1 MRYLIVALTIGVG
14 ASPAAAQVRV
24 ATLDDLRRE
33 LSPGDIVSVVQ
44 TAGDPVKGRLLR
56 FGDADVEIR
65 SEPRQLPGQP
75 RRSLDVRIP
84 RASIQTLERPRD
96 SSRNGML
103 IGAGAGAGVSLAM
116 FAYAAAVDANEIDEW
131 APAYLGV
138 GGILTGVGALI
149 GWAVDA
155 AHSRPYVRFEAS
167 PTARMR
173 IRVVPSFSRAPG
185 MALVVSF

>member
-1 MRYLIVALTIGVG
+1 MRYLIVALMIG

-33 LSPGDIVSVVQ
+33 LSPGDMVSVVQ

-56 FGDADVEIR
+56 FDDADLEIR
-65 SEPRQLPGQP
+65 AEPRPLPGQP
-75 RRSLDVRIP
+75 RRSLDVTIP
-84 RASIQTLERPRD
+84 RAAIQSLERPHD
-96 SSRNGML
+96 SSRNGVL

-116 FAYAAAVDANEIDEW
+116 FAYAASVDANEIDEW
-131 APAYLGV
+131 APAYLAV
-138 GGILTGVGALI
+138 GGIFTGAGALI

-155 AHSRPYVRFEAS
+155 AHSKPHVRFDAS
-167 PTARMR
+167 RTARMR
-173 IRVVPSFSRAPG
+173 IRVVPSFARAPG